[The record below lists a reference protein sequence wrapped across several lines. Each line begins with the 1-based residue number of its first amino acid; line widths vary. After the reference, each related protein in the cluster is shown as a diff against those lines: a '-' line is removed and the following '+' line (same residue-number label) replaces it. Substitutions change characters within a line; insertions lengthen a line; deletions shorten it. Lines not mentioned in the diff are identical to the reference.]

1 MMATIVEFDESM
13 NRIEGREAISAK
25 IRYIVH
31 VLKGDIPYSD
41 LGLPVQFFS
50 FDNPELSAY
59 IDGRFRAAGIQA
71 QTKLTSAGRLTV
83 YDTDVL
89 FEGDL

>member
-1 MMATIVEFDESM
+1 MATIVEFDESM
-13 NRIEGREAISAK
+13 NRITGREAISAK

-31 VLKGDIPYSD
+31 VFRGEIPYSTM
-41 LGLPVQFFS
+41 GLPVRFFS
-50 FDNPELSAY
+50 FDNPELSSY
-59 IDGRFRAAGIQA
+59 IDERFRQAGIEA

-83 YDTDVL
+83 YDTDIL